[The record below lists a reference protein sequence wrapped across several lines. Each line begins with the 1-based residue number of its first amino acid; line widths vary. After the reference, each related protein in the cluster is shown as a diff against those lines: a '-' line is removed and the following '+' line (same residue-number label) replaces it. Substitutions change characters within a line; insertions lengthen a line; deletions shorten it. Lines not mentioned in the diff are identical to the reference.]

1 MTESVIFWAG
11 LYLGLGA
18 MLGLSH
24 LLRCKGCASRFGS
37 TGERVAYIIL
47 AAFLEIPL
55 RFWVMV
61 RISFEGC
68 EETE

>member
-1 MTESVIFWAG
+1 MAESIIFWAG

-37 TGERVAYIIL
+37 RGERVAYIIL
-47 AAFLEIPL
+47 AAFL
-55 RFWVMV
+55 
-61 RISFEGC
+61 
-68 EETE
+68 